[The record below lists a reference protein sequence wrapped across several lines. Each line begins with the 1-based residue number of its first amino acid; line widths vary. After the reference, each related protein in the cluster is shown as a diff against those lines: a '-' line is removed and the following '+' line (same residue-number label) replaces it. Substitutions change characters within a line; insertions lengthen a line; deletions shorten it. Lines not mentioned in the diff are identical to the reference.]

1 LFAFLTITD
10 ELISPERMPISLYSN
25 VVLIVV
31 SEISVGLSLNEFEV
45 LISFKV
51 IELIVLISGVLDIES
66 ASMPSK

>member
-1 LFAFLTITD
+1 
-10 ELISPERMPISLYSN
+10 LYSN

-51 IELIVLISGVLDIES
+51 IELIILISGVLDIES